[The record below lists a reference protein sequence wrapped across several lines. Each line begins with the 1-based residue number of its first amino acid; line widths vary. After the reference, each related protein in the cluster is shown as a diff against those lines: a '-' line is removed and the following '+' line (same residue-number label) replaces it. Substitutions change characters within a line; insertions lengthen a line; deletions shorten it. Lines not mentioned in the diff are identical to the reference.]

1 MSKPLQTPE
10 LGGAV
15 ALDPRPS
22 APARRLRERA
32 PAATRERDYRAW
44 LIVAGLVAAG
54 LVVRMLLV
62 RGIWVDEAISVHQAH
77 MPLAEMLDDLRDT
90 DNHPPLHYL
99 LLWGSLRL
107 FGDGELAVR
116 APSIVAGALLI
127 PALYA
132 AGRELFERRAALVA
146 AGLGA
151 IAPLVVWY
159 SQEARMY
166 VLVML
171 LATLAVWAQMRIL
184 NDGRA
189 RFWFA
194 YGALTVGLVYTNYFA
209 LIPIAIQQLGFGL
222 AVWRRAH
229 RGEPV
234 RALLAGYWI
243 TWLAIVAAVAP
254 LAPFAFDQF
263 SHNEATGFSNA
274 PSAGSAGGT
283 EGSSASVYAVIS
295 NVAWAVWGYHANAT
309 MLGIAALWPLLMLVS
324 LLTLGKGRSPATM
337 LVLALALGPV
347 LALLAIG
354 LAKRE
359 LFEVR
364 YFAAAVPMML
374 LLLARAVTAPD
385 VRRAPA
391 LLATVALVASMS
403 VGLADQQLS
412 GKNPREFDFRGALS
426 EVRERAR
433 PGDTIVFAPG
443 YLRDVVT
450 YYAPQLRQQPLPVP
464 GEEQPRGRVFVV
476 ASFLDEPAIADR
488 VAAARDELVAG
499 GHTLVRTSEHKR
511 IRTWEF
517 S

>member
-1 MSKPLQTPE
+1 
-10 LGGAV
+10 
-15 ALDPRPS
+15 
-22 APARRLRERA
+22 
-32 PAATRERDYRAW
+32 
-44 LIVAGLVAAG
+44 
-54 LVVRMLLV
+54 
-62 RGIWVDEAISVHQAH
+62 VDEAISVSQAQ
-77 MPLAEMLDDLRDT
+77 MSLTEMLDDLRDT

-107 FGDGELAVR
+107 FGNGELAVR
-116 APSIVAGALLI
+116 APSILAGALLI
-127 PALYA
+127 PALYVA
-132 AGRELFERRAALVA
+132 ARELFDRRAALVA
-146 AGLGA
+146 AGLGS

-166 VLVML
+166 VIVML
-171 LATLAVWAQMRIL
+171 LATLAVWAQMRVL

-189 RFWFA
+189 RWWFA
-194 YGALTVGLVYTNYFA
+194 YGAITVGLVYTNYFT

-222 AVWRRAH
+222 AAWRRAQ

-234 RALLAGYWI
+234 RELLAGYWL

-263 SHNEATGFSNA
+263 QQNEATGFSNA

-283 EGSSASVYAVIS
+283 EGSSASVYSVIS
-295 NVAWAVWGYHANAT
+295 NLAWAVWGYHANAT

-337 LVLALALGPV
+337 LVVALALGPV
-347 LALLAIG
+347 LALLLIG
-354 LAKRE
+354 LVKRE

-391 LLATVALVASMS
+391 VLTTVALAASML

-412 GKNPREFDFRGALS
+412 GNNPREFDFRGALT

-464 GEEQPRGRVFVV
+464 GEEPPRGRVFVV
-476 ASFLDEPAIADR
+476 ASFFEDPGVASR
-488 VAAARDELVAG
+488 VAAAREELIAQ
-499 GHTLVRTSEHKR
+499 GHVLRRTSVHAR